1 MDPIS
6 FAALLASLKALIA
19 TIKKVVAL
27 CTDSKEAWAQ
37 IKKLFSSTPAS
48 KAKHPTL
55 TPEQAEFK
63 RVAEK
68 EIRRKN
74 AETRIAN
81 AKIDMDERYGLGT
94 AHAVEVAQALEKE
107 KQSRENEKRHK
118 RKRDKDRA
126 SKEFFDKVFRF
137 LVGLGQL
144 LLIAGA
150 ASLVAYLVWIN
161 RCVEGQC

>member
-6 FAALLASLKALIA
+6 FAALLASLKSLVA
-19 TIKKVVAL
+19 TIKKLVAL
-27 CTDSKEAWAQ
+27 CTDTKAVWEQ
-37 IKKLFSSTPAS
+37 IQTLFSPSPDR
-48 KAKHPTL
+48 KAKNTTL

-74 AETRIAN
+74 AEISISN

-94 AHAVEVAQALEKE
+94 ARAVEAAQALEKE
-107 KQSRENEKRHK
+107 EQARANEKRKNIK
-118 RKRDKDRA
+118 RAKDQA
-126 SKEFFDKVFRF
+126 SKEFFDKVLRF

-161 RCVEGQC
+161 RCVEGTC